1 MYVTVFNAVTTPV
14 YLGDCY
20 TTVPLN
26 GSIFVKRTVS
36 EFAKMKGLHKKM
48 IAGEVALGIECN
60 LEEGNQLRSL
70 DVFAAKT
77 IKKESLLGE

>member
-36 EFAKMKGLHKKM
+36 EFAKMKG
-48 IAGEVALGIECN
+48 
-60 LEEGNQLRSL
+60 
-70 DVFAAKT
+70 
-77 IKKESLLGE
+77 